1 MGGLSGFLKQNAV
14 KVENEKAAV
23 SNRFLGADKKPIQW
37 EIRCIT
43 PAEDEEIRRE
53 CLRRAPVPGKK
64 GQFVAEVDA
73 DLYMGKLAAKCTVFP
88 T

>member
-37 EIRCIT
+37 EIR
-43 PAEDEEIRRE
+43 
-53 CLRRAPVPGKK
+53 
-64 GQFVAEVDA
+64 
-73 DLYMGKLAAKCTVFP
+73 
-88 T
+88 

>member
-43 PAEDEEIRRE
+43 PAEEDVYKRQI
-53 CLRRAPVPGKK
+53 
-64 GQFVAEVDA
+64 
-73 DLYMGKLAAKCTVFP
+73 
-88 T
+88 